1 MSTRGLI
8 ALRDPQEHAR
18 RRRPWNRAFSPTALK
33 GYTPIILR
41 RTSQLTDALA
51 KHVGEVDLAQWFSYL
66 SCVFSARWND
76 ADLTT
81 PLHSYDFMSDMASV
95 HSPLPSLIPFWMLK
109 RAMTVSAVVQK

>member
-8 ALRDPQEHAR
+8 ALRDPREHAR
-18 RRRPWNRAFSPTALK
+18 RRRPWNRAFTPTALK

-66 SCVFSARWND
+66 SCVLFCWMERRR
-76 ADLTT
+76 
-81 PLHSYDFMSDMASV
+81 SDNPVIVMIS
-95 HSPLPSLIPFWMLK
+95 
-109 RAMTVSAVVQK
+109 